1 LGNNLLISKL
11 TVRDPA
17 YILRWILDGCVMHS
31 SVDRDSLKR
40 KAAFLNAMANPHRL
54 EVLDLLS
61 DRELSVNA
69 LTELVGLSQS
79 ALSQHLAKLRALKL
93 VKTRRDAQ
101 TIYYSLSFDGVGVIL
116 ETLSQIFDVNRT
128 SSLAEPAASSSR

>member
-1 LGNNLLISKL
+1 
-11 TVRDPA
+11 
-17 YILRWILDGCVMHS
+17 MHS

-116 ETLSQIFDVNRT
+116 ETLSEIFDVNRT
-128 SSLAEPAASSSR
+128 SSLAEPAVSSSR

>member
-17 YILRWILDGCVMHS
+17 YILGWILDGCVMHS

-101 TIYYSLSFDGVGVIL
+101 TIYYSLSFDGVGIIL
-116 ETLSQIFDVNRT
+116 ETLSEIFDVNRT

>member
-1 LGNNLLISKL
+1 
-11 TVRDPA
+11 
-17 YILRWILDGCVMHS
+17 MHS
-31 SVDRDSLKR
+31 SADRDSLKR

-54 EVLDLLS
+54 KVLDLLAKQ
-61 DRELSVNA
+61 ELPVNA

-101 TIYYSLSFDGVGVIL
+101 TIYYSLSFEGVGVIL
-116 ETLSQIFDVNRT
+116 GTLSQIFDNPRT
-128 SSLAEPAASSSR
+128 ALLAEPASSRS